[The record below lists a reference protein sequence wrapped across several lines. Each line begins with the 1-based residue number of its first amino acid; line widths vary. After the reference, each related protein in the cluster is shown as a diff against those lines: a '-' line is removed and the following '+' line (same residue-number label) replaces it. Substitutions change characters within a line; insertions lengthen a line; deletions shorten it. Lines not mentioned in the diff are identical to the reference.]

1 MAVAGGNGGFLESA
15 GSQLPMTFRFAAAVL
30 TLCACGGGTPPNTIP
45 GDHGPALTVEVLNA
59 SGRAGDAKVA
69 TRLLRRAGIDVVY
82 FGNAPP
88 ASPAPPTPPTD
99 PLAGLDSTRIIVRR
113 GSAKAG
119 ERVRAALGVGRVEVR
134 LDSARLLDVSVLLGA
149 DFSPGG
155 GGGGGGGAKGTL
167 DFHP

>member
-1 MAVAGGNGGFLESA
+1 
-15 GSQLPMTFRFAAAVL
+15 MTFRFAPAAVL
-30 TLCACGGGTPPNTIP
+30 ILCACGGGTPANTIP
-45 GDHGPALTVEVLNA
+45 GDRGPALTVEVLNA

-88 ASPAPPTPPTD
+88 TLPTD
-99 PLAGLDSTRIIVRR
+99 PLSRLDSTRIIVRR
-113 GSAKAG
+113 GPATAG

-149 DFSPGG
+149 DFSPRGE
-155 GGGGGGGAKGTL
+155 GGAKGGV